1 MLIFFEERGLKFFK
15 KNVWESLNFMKKYV
29 KKIKT
34 KNFSKD
40 TSQCTNFCKRCTA
53 SSRFQA
59 FRNELSV
66 ILAANEKIAFW
77 LQKKKFLTKSK
88 NVTSSSILINVWVD
102 IVENHLVGLTSP
114 FEWCRVSSIFK
125 RCFARITGA
134 I

>member
-1 MLIFFEERGLKFFK
+1 
-15 KNVWESLNFMKKYV
+15 MKKYV

-102 IVENHLVGLTSP
+102 IVEIHLVGPYVLP
-114 FEWCRVSSIFK
+114 RRLNGVGYLQFLNDVLPELLEQIPL
-125 RCFARITGA
+125 A